1 MDITSQLL
9 IATKMEILQLFIEF
23 MLKMIDEV
31 LEESV
36 IVTDMPITEKII
48 NIRKL
53 LHVMDYNVPMTA
65 NDIMNKLGIKSKL
78 PFKLPKF

>member
-1 MDITSQLL
+1 
-9 IATKMEILQLFIEF
+9 
-23 MLKMIDEV
+23 MIDEV

-36 IVTDMPITEKII
+36 TLASVPITEKTI

-53 LHVMDYNVPMTA
+53 LQVMDYNVPMTA

>member
-36 IVTDMPITEKII
+36 IAASVPITEKIV

-53 LHVMDYNVPMTA
+53 LQVMDYNVPMTA